1 MLSDSTEQS
10 EHLVVAEGLVGHR
23 SQQDTDRTGFLRAV
37 HMGEDARRAQVADSD
52 EYRSRS
58 GVLDG
63 DAGYPST
70 LGRRE
75 VRIGTGRTQGGDGIH
90 PGCSEP
96 FDEAG
101 EGALIDDVVTKRRE
115 GEGTQPGETDRGR
128 TTLLVRLLHDA
139 PITRRETLTSEPRA
153 LSA

>member
-1 MLSDSTEQS
+1 M
-10 EHLVVAEGLVGHR
+10 
-23 SQQDTDRTGFLRAV
+23 
-37 HMGEDARRAQVADSD
+37 
-52 EYRSRS
+52 
-58 GVLDG
+58 LDG

-75 VRIGTGRTQGGDGIH
+75 VRIGTGRAQGGDGIH

-101 EGALIDDVVTKRRE
+101 EGALIATSPRSGVR

>member
-1 MLSDSTEQS
+1 M
-10 EHLVVAEGLVGHR
+10 
-23 SQQDTDRTGFLRAV
+23 
-37 HMGEDARRAQVADSD
+37 
-52 EYRSRS
+52 
-58 GVLDG
+58 LDG